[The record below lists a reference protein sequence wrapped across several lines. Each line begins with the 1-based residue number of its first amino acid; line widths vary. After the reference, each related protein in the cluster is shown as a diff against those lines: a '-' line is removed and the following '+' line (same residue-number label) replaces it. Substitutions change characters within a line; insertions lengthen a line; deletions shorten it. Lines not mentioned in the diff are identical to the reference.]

1 MYIHTYIYV
10 HISPTYHVCM
20 EQFFASGTESIELI
34 NAREIT
40 AEHTLRRII

>member
-1 MYIHTYIYV
+1 MHIHICVY
-10 HISPTYHVCM
+10 ISPTYHMCM